1 MGLKHIETVK
11 SIILLLL
18 IALSITFTFSI
29 WTYSPRYETM
39 DQSPTT
45 DNIAIANKESIDQI
59 IKPYKTVFNFNDSLR
74 GTVNAK
80 EIDMIIDE
88 ISDWKITDIS
98 LVNQNFGAEEWGA
111 LLRKPNRFT
120 LYYHGEVPLTLYDTV
135 LYMDEKMLN
144 VPEISFDRL
153 VIDWNASHTY
163 LDILFISK
171 MNKTMYSAKAQVRD
185 YKEFERT
192 ILTMGQEF
200 EEYGEVNPGGSPY
213 IVVPT
218 GTVEARK
225 NTYFQEEVR
234 PSQFRNALFSD
245 PSAVRRSQLSSYV
258 EDYGDN
264 QALMKVYTDKKK
276 LEFMY
281 LFEEPNELA
290 IPSEL
295 LEKAIYY
302 VNEHSGW
309 TDEYRYTYMDPASS
323 TVRFRLFLHGLPVYT
338 DSSLTTEIVQK
349 WGKNGITDYS
359 RPYYTRGT
367 TLESKVQQL
376 PSGMEVAERLKE
388 SDMIDLDKV
397 EELTVG
403 YFMKYDMKQG
413 LLIMEPAWFYLS
425 KGNWNR
431 FLPETSGGELIGLE

>member
-1 MGLKHIETVK
+1 
-11 SIILLLL
+11 
-18 IALSITFTFSI
+18 
-29 WTYSPRYETM
+29 M

-45 DNIAIANKESIDQI
+45 DTIAIARKESIDQL
-59 IKPYKTVFNFNDSLR
+59 IKPYKTIFNFNDSLR
-74 GTVNAK
+74 GTVNPK

-153 VIDWNASHTY
+153 VIDWNASHRSM
-163 LDILFISK
+163 DILFISK
-171 MNKTMYSAKAQVRD
+171 MNKTMYSAKAQVSD

-245 PSAVRRSQLSSYV
+245 PSAVRRSHLSSYV
-258 EDYGDN
+258 EEYVDSQGK
-264 QALMKVYTDKKK
+264 ALMKVYTDKKK

-338 DSSLTTEIVQK
+338 DSSLTTEIIQK

-388 SDMIDLDKV
+388 SDMIDFDTV

-403 YFMKYDMKQG
+403 YFMKYDMEQG